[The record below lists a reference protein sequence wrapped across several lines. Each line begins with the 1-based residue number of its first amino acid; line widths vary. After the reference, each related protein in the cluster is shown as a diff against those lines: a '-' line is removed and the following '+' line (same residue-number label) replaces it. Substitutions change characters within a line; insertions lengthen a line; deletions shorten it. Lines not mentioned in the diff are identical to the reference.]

1 MKLDDMDRALR
12 EALQREVTETA
23 YRIEGLEDRVTA
35 TLAGRAPNPGLLG
48 ALKQLLAPS
57 TGGRI
62 AQLAVV
68 GATAACFLF
77 VGVLVSS
84 RIAPSGA
91 AGIANGLRTPL
102 DSGSS
107 TLFLVPAP
115 GAESVTVLG
124 NFNGWTATPLDDP
137 DGDGIW
143 TAAIDLPPGRYEYAY
158 LVDGR
163 WWGQD
168 PLADE
173 YVRSFGEYNSV
184 RYVEA
189 LGDDA

>member
-1 MKLDDMDRALR
+1 MRLDDMDRVLR
-12 EALQREVTETA
+12 EALHQEVSETA
-23 YRIEGLEDRVTA
+23 YRIEGLEDRITA
-35 TLAGRAPNPGLLG
+35 SLSGRAPNPGFLG

-57 TGGRI
+57 TGGRV

-68 GATAACFLF
+68 GATAACFLL
-77 VGVLVSS
+77 VGALVVP
-84 RIAPSGA
+84 RVAPTAQPDA
-91 AGIANGLRTPL
+91 AQGLRSAL
-102 DSGSS
+102 DREDA

-124 NFNGWTATPLDDP
+124 NFNGWTATPLSDP
-137 DGDGIW
+137 DEDGIW
-143 TAAIDLPPGRYEYAY
+143 TATIELPPGRYEYAY

-184 RYVEA
+184 RYVERV
-189 LGDDA
+189 GDGA